1 MIAIDRPFF
10 NEIIKSRPHTILF
23 AIKGFSFFVF
33 PDYFFMIAN
42 IVKSF
47 CVKTKKL
54 LGLLNNKGGLTNH
67 MNINV
72 LHGNNIILHKTCI

>member
-42 IVKSF
+42 IVK
-47 CVKTKKL
+47 K
-54 LGLLNNKGGLTNH
+54 GLLNNKGGVSKDH